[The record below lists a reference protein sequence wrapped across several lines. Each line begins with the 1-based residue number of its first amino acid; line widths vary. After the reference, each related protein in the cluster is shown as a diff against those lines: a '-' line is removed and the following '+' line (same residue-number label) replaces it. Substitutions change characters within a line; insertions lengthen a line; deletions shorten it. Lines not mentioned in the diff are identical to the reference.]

1 MASFFPVY
9 VDDKYNYP
17 LKQLGKPKVI
27 STFEISLCIVGLEL
41 AVMVCTFIHP
51 RTISL
56 MGRKNAILIGFAVQ
70 VVTNIILGLLANC
83 SIDQPATFIWSNVL
97 VRFIQGYGDSLTLV
111 TGYSVINQT
120 F

>member
-9 VDDKYNYP
+9 VDDKYNKP
-17 LKQLGKPKVI
+17 LRAQGLPRTV

-41 AVMVCTFIHP
+41 AVMMCTFIHP

-70 VVTNIILGLLANC
+70 VVTNIVLGLLANMPK
-83 SIDQPATFIWSNVL
+83 DQPAAFIVANVI
-97 VRFIQGYGDSLTLV
+97 VRVIQGYGDSLTLV